1 MSRSDEEREP
11 MTRLEKLYEGKAK
24 IVYATDDPDVY
35 IQDFKDSATAFD
47 GTKKGTIL
55 DKGRVNNTIS
65 AKLFTLLE
73 GAGVKT
79 HYLGNESDTAMRIT
93 RLDMLKIEF
102 VVRNVVAGSLSKR
115 LGYPEGTE
123 LKKPPLIETYL
134 KDDALHDPLLCSSH
148 IEELGVVTPEEL
160 ATATAAARKIN
171 DALRAFFAERGLILV
186 DFKLEFGRD
195 PQGTIVLGDEIS
207 PDTCR
212 LWDAETKEK
221 LDKDRFRRD
230 LGGVEAA
237 YAEVLRRVLEGD

>member
-1 MSRSDEEREP
+1 
-11 MTRLEKLYEGKAK
+11 MTRLERLHEGKAK

-55 DKGRVNNTIS
+55 AKGRTNNAIS
-65 AKLFTLLE
+65 ARLFTLLAE
-73 GAGVKT
+73 AGVRT
-79 HYLGNESDTAMRIT
+79 HFLGLESDTAMKIR
-93 RLDMLKIEF
+93 RLEMLKVEF
-102 VVRNVVAGSLSKR
+102 VVRNVVAGSLANR
-115 LGYPEGTE
+115 IGYPEGTA
-123 LKKPPLIETYL
+123 LKKPPLIEYYY
-134 KDDALHDPLLCSSH
+134 KDDALHDPLLCLGH
-148 IEELGVVTPEEL
+148 LEELGVVTPEEL
-160 ATATAAARKIN
+160 KGATDMARKVN
-171 DALRAFFAERGLILV
+171 SVLQKFFADRGLILV

-195 PQGTIVLGDEIS
+195 RDGGIVLGDEIS

-237 YAEVLRRVLEGD
+237 YAEVLRRVLGEGTLDPERD